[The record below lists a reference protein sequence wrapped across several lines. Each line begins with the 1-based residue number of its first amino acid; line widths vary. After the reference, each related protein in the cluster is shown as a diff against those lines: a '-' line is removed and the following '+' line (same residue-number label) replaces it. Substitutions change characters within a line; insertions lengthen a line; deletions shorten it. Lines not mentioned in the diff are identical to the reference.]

1 MTMTSPYSERSMAPR
16 PSRPGRRTGS
26 APARCL
32 RRCALALGALAL
44 LPPLRLDAQQ
54 KVDVRHAVS
63 PDVHVRLTGS
73 VGTLRVIGWTTD
85 SLVVTGVLPAGVKLG
100 AYMGGDGRSP
110 SKGAKLYL
118 ESPNDVVAGGGTLE
132 LRLPRGARLWVKSGT
147 ANVDARDVT
156 GGLDIN
162 VIGGSVHVAGAPR
175 ELQIEAMDAAIVI
188 DGAPAWL
195 RAKTA
200 SGDITLH
207 GGGTDLALTTVSG
220 TMRVDG
226 GTVERARLESVTG
239 PTWFA
244 ATPAPGGA
252 LTFDSHSGAID
263 LLLTRRDGFTLY
275 ASSVTGAI
283 DNQFD
288 RTRPIA
294 GREGRGAELNMDGG
308 NSSAR
313 ITARSFKG
321 TISIRR

>member
-1 MTMTSPYSERSMAPR
+1 
-16 PSRPGRRTGS
+16 
-26 APARCL
+26 
-32 RRCALALGALAL
+32 
-44 LPPLRLDAQQ
+44 
-54 KVDVRHAVS
+54 
-63 PDVHVRLTGS
+63 
-73 VGTLRVIGWTTD
+73 
-85 SLVVTGVLPAGVKLG
+85 
-100 AYMGGDGRSP
+100 
-110 SKGAKLYL
+110 
-118 ESPNDVVAGGGTLE
+118 
-132 LRLPRGARLWVKSGT
+132 
-147 ANVDARDVT
+147 
-156 GGLDIN
+156 
-162 VIGGSVHVAGAPR
+162 
-175 ELQIEAMDAAIVI
+175 
-188 DGAPAWL
+188 
-195 RAKTA
+195 
-200 SGDITLH
+200 
-207 GGGTDLALTTVSG
+207 
-220 TMRVDG
+220 
-226 GTVERARLESVTG
+226 VERARLESVTG